1 MANATNPWARWG
13 LVYTTRDG
21 FPVLTE
27 GALWQL
33 SGSHPEAVERVSADE
48 VYVHL
53 DQPYRAIVVDSMRSF
68 RMLVPA
74 PGRKPPQPAPKA
86 A

>member
-1 MANATNPWARWG
+1 VNPNPWAPWG
-13 LVYTTRDG
+13 IIHSTRDG

-27 GALWQL
+27 TALWQL
-33 SGSHPEAVERVSADE
+33 AATHPRAVERVSDDE
-48 VYVHL
+48 LYVHL
-53 DQPYRAIVVDSMRSF
+53 DQPYRALFVDSMRSF

-74 PGRKPPQPAPKA
+74 PGRKPPQPAPRA

>member
-53 DQPYRAIVVDSMRSF
+53 DQPYRAVLPPDRAF
-68 RMLVPA
+68 RLLVPA
-74 PGRKPPQPAPKA
+74 PERRRRDASE
-86 A
+86 